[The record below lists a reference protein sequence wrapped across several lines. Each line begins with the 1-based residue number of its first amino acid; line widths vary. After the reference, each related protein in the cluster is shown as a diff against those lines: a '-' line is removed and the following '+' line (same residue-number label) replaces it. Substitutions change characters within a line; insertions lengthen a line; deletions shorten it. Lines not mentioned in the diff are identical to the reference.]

1 MVNRLMVNNIICL
14 RSIVE
19 EAHLGLSIYA
29 YFIFCDSA
37 DGHPSHDTAHAK
49 LTGNPSFVDDHG
61 NTHTVERRRDQTSAQ
76 AL

>member
-1 MVNRLMVNNIICL
+1 MVNNTICL
-14 RSIVE
+14 RSIFE

-37 DGHPSHDTAHAK
+37 DGHPSHDTANAK
-49 LTGNPSFVDDHG
+49 LTVNPSFDRSS
-61 NTHTVERRRDQTSAQ
+61 TTMATPTQTSAQ